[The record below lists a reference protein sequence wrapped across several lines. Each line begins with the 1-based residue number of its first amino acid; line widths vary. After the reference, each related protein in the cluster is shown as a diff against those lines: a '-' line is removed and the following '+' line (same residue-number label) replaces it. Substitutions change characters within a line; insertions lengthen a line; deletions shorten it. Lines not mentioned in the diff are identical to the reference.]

1 VTQTIYSASLI
12 VEVLPQ
18 VWERSPDEGQ
28 RNLAKLR
35 QLIRGALG
43 EMRTMLFELRPAALE
58 NADLET
64 LLPQLADAF
73 SGRTRI
79 PVFVT
84 ASKTGPL
91 PPDVNIAFYRV
102 IQEALNNIA
111 KHASASEVSLDFE
124 QNNDEVRL
132 TIVDN
137 GRGFDREAASK
148 EGLGLSIMRERAAA
162 IGAQLS
168 IASRPGSGTK
178 LTMFWQADNVE
189 QRRSRS

>member
-1 VTQTIYSASLI
+1 
-12 VEVLPQ
+12 
-18 VWERSPDEGQ
+18 
-28 RNLAKLR
+28 
-35 QLIRGALG
+35 
-43 EMRTMLFELRPAALE
+43 MRTMLFELRPSALE
-58 NADLET
+58 NADIEM

-79 PVFVT
+79 PVLVT

-148 EGLGLSIMRERAAA
+148 EGFGLSIMRERSAA

-168 IASRPGSGTK
+168 LASRPGSGTK